1 MFRKV
6 MFVITYPLRL
16 ILMGLVYVYK
26 YCISPL
32 LPHTCRFY
40 PTCSTYAVLALKEFG
55 FFKGSYLAIKRILKC
70 VPNGKSGLDLLP
82 LNIKGDLK
90 WLI

>member
-1 MFRKV
+1 MKYLKKI
-6 MFVITYPLRL
+6 ITFPLKAVGIAL
-16 ILMGLVYVYK
+16 IYCYK
-26 YCISPL
+26 YCISPI